1 LLYACMFHDSL
12 FCFRTLKNNLSF
24 TDALFSRISLLQ
36 KWLPLLKAKDPE
48 LLRKVTKTLMETIQ
62 ESDIVEI

>member
-1 LLYACMFHDSL
+1 
-12 FCFRTLKNNLSF
+12 
-24 TDALFSRISLLQ
+24 LQ

-48 LLRKVTKTLMETIQ
+48 LLTKVTKALLETIQ